1 MQPAMG
7 PAPKGD
13 HTMALVK
20 DKTKLAVAA
29 VKNEE
34 TQVNESSRPAHKA
47 KQRTRRLMMH

>member
-1 MQPAMG
+1 MNPAMG

-34 TQVNESSRPAHKA
+34 TQVNAAAGQHSRPSN
-47 KQRTRRLMMH
+47 TPGGS